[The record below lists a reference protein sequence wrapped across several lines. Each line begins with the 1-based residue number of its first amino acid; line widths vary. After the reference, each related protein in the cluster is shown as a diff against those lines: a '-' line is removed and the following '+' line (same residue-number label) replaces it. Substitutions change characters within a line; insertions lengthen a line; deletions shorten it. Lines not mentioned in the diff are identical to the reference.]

1 MGNQLRNFEKE
12 SVNGPLALSS
22 FYIRLKRLTGTVE
35 IDNLY
40 KARIYPIKQAVKQT
54 VKIRCKLSA
63 EIYLE
68 MEIKQ

>member
-12 SVNGPLALSS
+12 SVNRPLALSS
-22 FYIRLKRLTGTVE
+22 FYIRLKRLTGTEE

-40 KARIYPIKQAVKQT
+40 KVRIYPIKQELKQI
-54 VKIRCKLSA
+54 VKIPCKLSA

-68 MEIKQ
+68 MEIKR